1 MAPFF
6 LCADVIH
13 VGLTGP
19 PKFEFEEAVDEWTGQ
34 EADVKEGGERG
45 GVSLNM

>member
-1 MAPFF
+1 MTPFF

-13 VGLTGP
+13 GSPTGP

-34 EADVKEGGERG
+34 EADVKEGGEREG
-45 GVSLNM
+45 GSL